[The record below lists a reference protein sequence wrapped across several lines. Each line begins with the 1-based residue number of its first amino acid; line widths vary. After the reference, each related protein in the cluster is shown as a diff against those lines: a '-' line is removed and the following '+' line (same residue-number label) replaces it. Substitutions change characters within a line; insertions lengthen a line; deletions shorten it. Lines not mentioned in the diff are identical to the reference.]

1 VAALDGTVG
10 ADRTARRLIVPAGI
24 AELLS
29 AQGWAFWAAALVGV
43 TILGLA
49 KGGFAGLGVLGVPIM
64 ALGMSPVLAAAILLP
79 ILLVQDVFS
88 VKAFGAHRED
98 AILKI
103 MVPGA
108 CIGIFAGWALAR
120 FVSVSVVE
128 AAVGLIAIVF
138 AIQRIRAEHRGVP
151 ARLGRAWEGV
161 AMGAAAGFTSQIA
174 HAGGPPFQMH
184 VLPKKL
190 PRDMFIGTSSVF
202 FALINWLKVPA
213 YYALGA
219 FTPENLWLA
228 AALMPAALASTWAGT
243 VLVRRID
250 GPRFYAIMH
259 ALMIL
264 VGGKLAWDG
273 LSALV

>member
-1 VAALDGTVG
+1 M
-10 ADRTARRLIVPAGI
+10 P
-24 AELLS
+24 ELLS
-29 AQGWAFWAAALVGV
+29 VLSSQSLVFWLAALAGV

-88 VKAFGAHRED
+88 VRAFGAHRD
-98 AILKI
+98 NRVLAL
-103 MVPGA
+103 MLPGS
-108 CIGIFAGWALAR
+108 CLGIFAGWALAR
-120 FVSVSVVE
+120 FVPVAAVE
-128 AAVGLIAIVF
+128 AAVGVIALGF
-138 AIQRIRAEHRGVP
+138 GIQRIWAEHRGTP
-151 ARLGRAWEGV
+151 ARVGRPWQGV

-184 VLPKKL
+184 VLPMKL

-202 FALINWLKVPA
+202 FAVINWLKVPA
-213 YYALGA
+213 YAALGT
-219 FTPENLWLA
+219 FTPANMALA

-243 VLVRRID
+243 VLVRRVD

-259 ALMIL
+259 GLMIL

-273 LSALV
+273 FSGL

>member
-1 VAALDGTVG
+1 
-10 ADRTARRLIVPAGI
+10 VP
-24 AELLS
+24 ELLS
-29 AQGWAFWAAALVGV
+29 VLSSQSPAFWIAALAGV

-88 VKAFGAHRED
+88 VKAFGAHRND
-98 AILKI
+98 AVLWR

-108 CIGIFAGWALAR
+108 CLGIFAGWALAR
-120 FVSVSVVE
+120 FVSVAVVE
-128 AAVGLIAIVF
+128 AAVGLIAIGF
-138 AIQRIRAEHRGVP
+138 GIQRMRAEHRGVP
-151 ARLGRAWEGV
+151 ARVRPPWQGV

-184 VLPKKL
+184 VLPMRL

-213 YYALGA
+213 YWALGA
-219 FTPENLWLA
+219 FTPANLWLA

-250 GPRFYAIMH
+250 GPRFYAMMH
-259 ALMIL
+259 VLMIM
-264 VGGKLAWDG
+264 VGGKLLWDG
-273 LSALV
+273 FSAL

>member
-1 VAALDGTVG
+1 MAETFSVLASQGPGFWLAAL
-10 ADRTARRLIVPAGI
+10 A
-24 AELLS
+24 
-29 AQGWAFWAAALVGV
+29 GV

-88 VKAFGAHRED
+88 VRAFGAHRD
-98 AILKI
+98 NRVLALMLPGSCLGIL
-103 MVPGA
+103 
-108 CIGIFAGWALAR
+108 AGWALAR
-120 FVSVSVVE
+120 FVPVAAVE
-128 AAVGLIAIVF
+128 AAVGVIALGF
-138 AIQRIRAEHRGVP
+138 GIQRIRAEHRGLP
-151 ARLGRAWEGV
+151 ARVGPPWQGL

-184 VLPKKL
+184 VLPMKL

-202 FALINWLKVPA
+202 FAVINWLKVPA
-213 YYALGA
+213 YAALGT
-219 FTPENLWLA
+219 FTPANMALA
-228 AALMPAALASTWAGT
+228 AVLLPAALASTWAGT
-243 VLVRRID
+243 VLVRRVD

-273 LSALV
+273 FSGL

>member
-1 VAALDGTVG
+1 MAAL
-10 ADRTARRLIVPAGI
+10 AALFAGHF
-24 AELLS
+24 AGL
-29 AQGWAFWAAALVGV
+29 GWAFWLAALTGV

-64 ALGMSPVLAAAILLP
+64 ALGMSPVTAAAILLP

-88 VKAFGAHRED
+88 VKAFGAHRD
-98 AILKI
+98 DTVLKR

-120 FVSVSVVE
+120 FVPVSAVE
-128 AAVGLIAIVF
+128 TAVGLIAIGF
-138 AIQRIRAEHRGVP
+138 GIQRIRAERRGVP
-151 ARLGRAWEGV
+151 ARLAGAAEGV

-184 VLPKKL
+184 VLPRKL
-190 PRDMFIGTSSVF
+190 PRDVFIGTSSVF

-213 YYALGA
+213 YWALGA
-219 FTPENLWLA
+219 FTPANLWLA

-243 VLVRRID
+243 VLVRRVD

-259 ALMIL
+259 ALMIA

-273 LSALV
+273 LGGLL

>member
-1 VAALDGTVG
+1 MAASIADLLGSQGLAFWVAALCGV
-10 ADRTARRLIVPAGI
+10 IV
-24 AELLS
+24 
-29 AQGWAFWAAALVGV
+29 
-43 TILGLA
+43 LGLA

-88 VKAFGAHRED
+88 VKAFGAHRD
-98 AILKI
+98 NGVLKR

-120 FVSVSVVE
+120 FVPV
-128 AAVGLIAIVF
+128 AAVETAVGVIAVGFGL
-138 AIQRIRAEHRGVP
+138 QRIRAEHRGMP
-151 ARLGRAWEGV
+151 ARIRGGLGGAAEGV

-184 VLPKKL
+184 VLPRKL
-190 PRDMFIGTSSVF
+190 PRDVFIGTSSVF
-202 FALINWLKVPA
+202 FALINWIKVPA
-213 YYALGA
+213 YWALGA
-219 FTPENLWLA
+219 FTPGNLWLA
-228 AALMPAALASTWAGT
+228 GALIPAALASTWAGT
-243 VLVRRID
+243 VLVRRVD

-259 ALMIL
+259 VLMIL

-273 LSALV
+273 LSVLLG

>member
-1 VAALDGTVG
+1 MADAMFAALASHGLG
-10 ADRTARRLIVPAGI
+10 
-24 AELLS
+24 
-29 AQGWAFWAAALVGV
+29 FWLAALAGV

-88 VKAFGAHRED
+88 VRAFGAHRQD
-98 AILKI
+98 GVLKH

-108 CIGIFAGWALAR
+108 CLGIFAGWALAR

-128 AAVGLIAIVF
+128 AAVGLIAIGF
-138 AIQRIRAEHRGVP
+138 GIQRIRAEHRGVP
-151 ARLGRAWEGV
+151 GRAGGALAGA
-161 AMGAAAGFTSQIA
+161 AMGAASGFTSQIA

-184 VLPKKL
+184 VLPMKL
-190 PRDMFIGTSSVF
+190 PRDVFIGTSSVF

-213 YYALGA
+213 YWALGA
-219 FTPENLWLA
+219 FTPANLWLA

-250 GPRFYAIMH
+250 GPRFYAMMH

-264 VGGKLAWDG
+264 VGGKLLWDG
-273 LSALV
+273 FSGL

>member
-1 VAALDGTVG
+1 M
-10 ADRTARRLIVPAGI
+10 PAGI

-29 AQGWAFWAAALVGV
+29 AQGWAFWVAALVGV

-49 KGGFAGLGVLGVPIM
+49 KGGFAGLGVLGVPIR
-64 ALGMSPVLAAAILLP
+64 ALGMNPVLAAAILLP

-88 VKAFGAHRED
+88 VKAFGAHRD
-98 AILKI
+98 VAILKI

-108 CIGIFAGWALAR
+108 CVGIFAGWALAR

-151 ARLGRAWEGV
+151 ARLGR
-161 AMGAAAGFTSQIA
+161 GAAAGFTSQIA